1 MAHWGVIGHEWA
13 VELLSRNLAAGRVRH
28 AYLFTGPAGV
38 GRRTLALALARALN
52 CTGPQ
57 PPCGRC
63 RSCTL
68 IGDGSAAAPPR
79 HPDVRLIEPVESGER
94 IQRLEIRID
103 QIRDLQHEL
112 ALTPVEGR
120 YRIAILCDF
129 EAANAHAANALLKT
143 LEEPP
148 PQVILI
154 LTASQADVLLPT
166 IVSRCQVLNLRPLPW
181 QVVRSALLARG
192 VPADQ
197 AETLAHLCGGR
208 LGWALRA
215 AADPELLARRS
226 QALDDLQ
233 RLLKASRNAR
243 FTYAEEL
250 ARDGQALRETLEV
263 WLSWWRDLLLVTT
276 DTQAPL
282 TNADRTHELERLAQ
296 TITADQA
303 RHALALLRDATWHLD
318 RNANPRLLA
327 EVLLLDL
334 PRLM

>member
-1 MAHWGVIGHEWA
+1 
-13 VELLSRNLAAGRVRH
+13 
-28 AYLFTGPAGV
+28 
-38 GRRTLALALARALN
+38 
-52 CTGPQ
+52 
-57 PPCGRC
+57 
-63 RSCTL
+63 
-68 IGDGSAAAPPR
+68 
-79 HPDVRLIEPVESGER
+79 VESGER
-94 IQRLEIRID
+94 IHRLEIRID

-181 QVVRSALLARG
+181 QVVRSALLARA

-276 DTQAPL
+276 GTQAPL

-334 PRLM
+334 PHG

>member
-112 ALTPVEGR
+112 ALTPLEGR

-181 QVVRSALLARG
+181 HVVRSALLARG

-197 AETLAHLCGGR
+197 AESLAHLCGGR

-233 RLLKASRNAR
+233 RLLKAGRNTR
-243 FTYAEEL
+243 LTYAEEL
-250 ARDGQALRETLEV
+250 ARDGQVLRETLEV

-276 DTQAPL
+276 GTRAPL

-296 TITADQA
+296 SITVDQA
-303 RHALALLRDATWHLD
+303 QHALALLRDATWHLD

-334 PRLM
+334 PRG